1 MLFKQGDVAAK
12 LEKKSELYKTF
23 PHFYKM
29 KIPTNHP
36 YPYRNRKVG
45 GVHQMKVTTFFRV
58 NLLKPSV
65 NIGLSHPSIS
75 ILLNQSIQILFNQSM
90 SITWKCLLKV
100 KSNPFAN
107 STSYSFFFI
116 SSFVTA

>member
-45 GVHQMKVTTFFRV
+45 GVHQM
-58 NLLKPSV
+58 
-65 NIGLSHPSIS
+65 
-75 ILLNQSIQILFNQSM
+75 NQSS
-90 SITWKCLLKV
+90 LLLELD
-100 KSNPFAN
+100 N
-107 STSYSFFFI
+107 SPSGSF
-116 SSFVTA
+116 SSSTICVMRLMLLL

>member
-36 YPYRNRKVG
+36 HPYRNGKVG
-45 GVHQMKVTTFFRV
+45 GVHQMKVTTFLGV
-58 NLLKPSV
+58 NLLKTIRQYRVVSSV
-65 NIGLSHPSIS
+65 NIDI
-75 ILLNQSIQILFNQSM
+75 
-90 SITWKCLLKV
+90 
-100 KSNPFAN
+100 A
-107 STSYSFFFI
+107 
-116 SSFVTA
+116 